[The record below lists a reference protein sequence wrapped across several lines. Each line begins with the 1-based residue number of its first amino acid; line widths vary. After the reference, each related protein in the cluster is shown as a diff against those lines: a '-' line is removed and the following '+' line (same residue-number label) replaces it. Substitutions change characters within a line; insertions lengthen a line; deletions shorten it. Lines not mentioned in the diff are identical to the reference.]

1 MIENEDHLQQT
12 RLAINDLESALAA
25 LKRDVL
31 PLNAERFA
39 VMAEPIVDHIRALR
53 SQVEDYVGVT
63 AALQV
68 WQTQGHIPG
77 PAMGKAGEPATL

>member
-1 MIENEDHLQQT
+1 MIENEEQLAQT
-12 RLAINDLESALAA
+12 RLAINDLESALVA

-53 SQVEDYVGVT
+53 SQVEDYVGMT

-68 WQTQGHIPG
+68 WQMQGNLPEQV
-77 PAMGKAGEPATL
+77 MDNR